1 MKKFIFITIAVIIV
15 GIVVVAIPK
24 HHEEETASQEAE
36 ETIDSAAVAASKE
49 TSERL
54 AFWFPRH
61 DSLNHELVLLA
72 EHLWKLDSA
81 AANGDINE
89 RNKWF
94 RECETALIHG
104 FDSIHPHSTVPN
116 YVKADSMLSEIE
128 AFFEEDADYS
138 TMGMIVNFDL
148 QNSFLIYRM
157 TDETFQILEYEP
169 LFRQEIEA
177 WEYLHKAMNDFCLG
191 IVNLDWFGGSGAGPA
206 SLATRNMIIQSR
218 IDDMK
223 NIHRVYADDY
233 PMSATNIKHTIDV
246 RLVKSKSEFVKA
258 VEKVASAVSN
268 VEESKDYL
276 PEDRLQDYKAL
287 YDKVQGAKS
296 PLLQALNDWEK
307 LRIKIIKADNNNRR
321 KNALLQNTV
330 AAIDSL
336 TKCVFD
342 SQSNG

>member
-81 AANGDINE
+81 AANGDNNE

-94 RECETALIHG
+94 RECKTALIHG
-104 FDSIHPHSTVPN
+104 FDSIHPHSTAPN
-116 YVKADSMLSEIE
+116 YIKADSMLSEIE

-148 QNSFLIYRM
+148 QNSFLFYRM

-321 KNALLQNTV
+321 RNALLQNTV

>member
-81 AANGDINE
+81 AANGDNNE

-94 RECETALIHG
+94 RECKTALIHG
-104 FDSIHPHSTVPN
+104 FDSIHPHSTAPN
-116 YVKADSMLSEIE
+116 YIKADSMLSEIE

-169 LFRQEIEA
+169 LFGQEIEA

-321 KNALLQNTV
+321 RNALLQNTV

>member
-177 WEYLHKAMNDFCLG
+177 WDHLHKAMNDFCLG
-191 IVNLDWFGGSGAGPA
+191 IVNLDWFGGSGVGPA

-321 KNALLQNTV
+321 RNALLQNTV

-336 TKCVFD
+336 TKCVFN

>member
-116 YVKADSMLSEIE
+116 YLKADSMLSEIE

-169 LFRQEIEA
+169 LFRREIEA
-177 WEYLHKAMNDFCLG
+177 WDHLHKAMNDFCLG
-191 IVNLDWFGGSGAGPA
+191 IVNLDWFGGSGVGPA

-321 KNALLQNTV
+321 RNALLQNTV

-336 TKCVFD
+336 TKCVFN

>member
-81 AANGDINE
+81 AANGDNNE

-94 RECETALIHG
+94 RECKTALIHG
-104 FDSIHPHSTVPN
+104 FDSIHPHSTAPN
-116 YVKADSMLSEIE
+116 YIKADSMLSEIE

-321 KNALLQNTV
+321 RNALLQNTV

>member
-94 RECETALIHG
+94 RECEMALIHG

-321 KNALLQNTV
+321 RNALLQNTV

>member
-233 PMSATNIKHTIDV
+233 PMSATKIKHTIDV

-321 KNALLQNTV
+321 RNALLQNTV

>member
-81 AANGDINE
+81 AANGDNNE

-94 RECETALIHG
+94 RECKTALIHG
-104 FDSIHPHSTVPN
+104 FDSIHPHSTAPN
-116 YVKADSMLSEIE
+116 YIKADSMLSEIE

-148 QNSFLIYRM
+148 QNSFLFYRM

-169 LFRQEIEA
+169 LFRQEIDA

-321 KNALLQNTV
+321 RNALLQNTV